1 MRRYQNFD
9 LELFDY
15 RREAGEERFRLRV
28 ARAPDGSQMAL
39 GEAQALGLPAGLRAR
54 LQPLEAPGLG
64 RPAVIALGL
73 ELGDLLL
80 PPGPARQLFERSLV
94 ALGEDEGLRLRLLI
108 EAPELASLPWELAY
122 LDLPN
127 VPAAER
133 DARGFLVLR
142 RPLSLARHEVLAAP
156 AAEFSPVAAP
166 RLLCLLSAK
175 GAGLAPLDLAAERQG
190 VEQALE
196 GSRISVESPERA
208 TLSALQQGLAGG
220 AQLFHYAGHGEFA
233 AEMGEIP
240 RTREGKGF
248 LLLEDEAGQ
257 PLDVAAEQ
265 LGLNLAGAGVR
276 LALLNGCETGR
287 RDPAHAWSGIAPL
300 LAQAGIPAVLA
311 HQFRIADD
319 AAIELAGSF
328 YRSLAGGEP
337 VDAAVAEAR
346 LALANRP
353 GAGARDFATPVLYL
367 RLGEDSDGVLLP
379 SAAAEPPSTAE
390 PRPNRWFWL
399 NLALLAALVAA
410 ALPWLAERY
419 LGLDLLVG
427 AGAGALTLLAA
438 WGIVDRLAG
447 EELNRLARGWLRRKA
462 ATAWLGGLL
471 AASGVALALAPGPS
485 EVVLLLPLGKV
496 GRAFSNCASLPCLLR
511 IEQQGKTLL
520 ELDHLEERAIVLAR
534 DAGEARAA
542 LEPPGHLVDELLAL
556 RPAGEFQRQREEAL
570 RELLKEPRVA
580 EASFDPD
587 RPLQITL
594 FKDRSTAAAVLCADQ
609 RTPAELEGTLPRI
622 WFLERTQ
629 P

>member
-156 AAEFSPVAAP
+156 AGEFSPVAAP
-166 RLLCLLSAK
+166 RLLCLLSAAK

-410 ALPWLAERY
+410 AGNPNITDQLLKGVK
-419 LGLDLLVG
+419 LGDREYKNHLDGYNQLDLITG
-427 AGAGALTLLAA
+427 AGPSKRHELFYFGGPHLGAIRIDDFKYQFFQQPQGWPGPKVTTDMPLIINLRQDPFERTPSIAGAPPQYCLWAA
-438 WGIVDRLAG
+438 R
-447 EELNRLARGWLRRKA
+447 
-462 ATAWLGGLL
+462 
-471 AASGVALALAPGPS
+471 
-485 EVVLLLPLGKV
+485 
-496 GRAFSNCASLPCLLR
+496 
-511 IEQQGKTLL
+511 
-520 ELDHLEERAIVLAR
+520 
-534 DAGEARAA
+534 
-542 LEPPGHLVDELLAL
+542 
-556 RPAGEFQRQREEAL
+556 
-570 RELLKEPRVA
+570 
-580 EASFDPD
+580 
-587 RPLQITL
+587 
-594 FKDRSTAAAVLCADQ
+594 
-609 RTPAELEGTLPRI
+609 
-622 WFLERTQ
+622 
-629 P
+629 